1 MQALEFSTVLNQDL
15 QIEIPE
21 DYRDFLSKRSKL
33 RIIILVEDD
42 ELEDISWKSTVSE
55 QFLKGYDKGDAIYDN
70 L

>member
-42 ELEDISWKSTVSE
+42 ELEDISWKSTISE
-55 QFLKGYDKGDAIYDN
+55 QFLKGYSEEDAIYDN

>member
-55 QFLKGYDKGDAIYDN
+55 QFLKGYSEEDAIYDN